1 MGMIGGSRRG
11 GGRSAEE
18 FDFTAAPRGWA
29 EKSGKSR
36 KKP

>member
-1 MGMIGGSRRG
+1 MGMIGGSRRWSR
-11 GGRSAEE
+11 RSAAE